1 MRRDA
6 GVRAFATLLCMATAG
21 AADVAVL
28 SQELG
33 APNVAVRR
41 EAAYALDRM
50 GAAAKEALPAL
61 IRALDDND
69 KQVW

>member
-6 GVRAFATLLCMATAG
+6 GVRAFATLLCVATAG

-33 APNVAVRR
+33 APNVALRR
-41 EAAYALDRM
+41 EAAYTFALDRS
-50 GAAAKEALPAL
+50 
-61 IRALDDND
+61 
-69 KQVW
+69 